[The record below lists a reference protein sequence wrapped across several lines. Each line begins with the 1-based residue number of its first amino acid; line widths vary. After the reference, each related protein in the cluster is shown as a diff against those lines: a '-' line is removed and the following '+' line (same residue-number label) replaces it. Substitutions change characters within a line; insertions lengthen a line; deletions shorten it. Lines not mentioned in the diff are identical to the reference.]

1 MNTKITIHQPKPR
14 KFVIFLSLVVIVIPF
29 LIELGFRGDQYGV
42 IPDRVVN
49 ITLTLQELL
58 PKENN
63 EILLAFLY
71 NINTL
76 KVMVIIVICVY
87 NFGNVYKSFVLFMII
102 TVGNLL
108 SAYIKFIYVQ
118 ETPSFHKGVTVYYCG
133 VGWGLPAT
141 QILISTTFYLTLWKI
156 ISLKIKNFVINT
168 IILIVI
174 ILFLLLLGFSSIIEG
189 AYFFNQVL
197 FSMILGTGIYLLFF
211 EGIRV
216 NLTDGKQFFNLI
228 RRKIWVYLAIEV
240 ALILPLIILFLIYTL
255 EPLPTNNN
263 YTYFVCKATLQNETY
278 FDADKLTDQKEIRN
292 FSYKTSL
299 LLLAFFL
306 PSFFCIIA
314 VKMELRFMFKDVY
327 ENWFQFNFSN
337 EDNSQENDDVSLMTS
352 ISITRD
358 TKWNNTK
365 WTYSIARLI
374 VLLLMW
380 FIASLPYFLIKNSSP
395 FLLVFFIQIMLSFSL
410 FALGGFFIF
419 KLLFLKTTC
428 INGTLLSMIQ
438 EK

>member
-14 KFVIFLSLVVIVIPF
+14 KFVIFIALLVIVIPF
-29 LIELGFRGDQYGV
+29 FLDLGFRGERYGE
-42 IPDRVVN
+42 INDKVVN
-49 ITLTLQELL
+49 ITLTLQTLITEDNSLSL
-58 PKENN
+58 T
-63 EILLAFLY
+63 IMH

-76 KVMVIIVICVY
+76 KIMVIIVICVY
-87 NFGNVYKSFVLFMII
+87 NFGNVYKSFILFMII

-108 SAYIKFIYVQ
+108 AAYIKFIYVQ
-118 ETPSFHKGVTVYYCG
+118 ETPSFHKEITVYYCG

-141 QILISTTFYLTLWKI
+141 QILISTTFYLALWKI
-156 ISLKIKNFVINT
+156 ISLKIKNYVINT
-168 IILIVI
+168 ILLIVI
-174 ILFLLLLGFSSIIEG
+174 ILFLLLLGFSSIVEG

-197 FSMILGTGIYLLFF
+197 FSMILGTGIYLLLF

-240 ALILPLIILFLIYTL
+240 VLILPLVILYLIYTIK
-255 EPLPTNNN
+255 PLPKDEH
-263 YTYFVCKATLQNETY
+263 YYVCNSKLLNETY
-278 FDADKLTDQKEIRN
+278 FEADNLTAQKEIRN
-292 FSYKTSL
+292 FSYETSL

-337 EDNSQENDDVSLMTS
+337 EDNSQENDEVSLMTS

-374 VLLLMW
+374 ILLIMW
-380 FIASLPYFLIKNSSP
+380 FVASLPYFLIKNSSR
-395 FLLVFFIQIMLSFSL
+395 FLLVFFVQIMLSFSL

-419 KLLFLKTTC
+419 KFLFLKTTC